1 MIRINLLPV
10 RQAKKREYGRQQLV
24 LFLVVI
30 LLEIVV
36 LYMVYKTKNEEVDG
50 LNEAIAEMQ
59 QSTTQVGQVEADIGR
74 LQAELTRISRD
85 TDMVRNLEANR
96 VGPGAVMDDL
106 KFLMNP
112 PTNRAEEIA
121 QNERGFSPTA
131 DPREVWIENLTIN
144 PQSFD
149 MQATARSHAAVAEF
163 MLRLETHPRDM
174 AGFFVRPQVSNY
186 RTTRD
191 SFFGE
196 VKQMTITGGVR
207 FQRMEL

>member
-10 RQAKKREYGRQQLV
+10 RQAKVREYGRQQLV

-30 LLEIVV
+30 VLEMVV
-36 LYMVYKTKNEEVDG
+36 LYMVYKTKNEEVGG

-59 QSTTQVGQVEADIGR
+59 QSTARVGEVEAEIGR
-74 LQAELTRISRD
+74 LQADLARINNE
-85 TDMVRNLEANR
+85 TNMVRDLEAGR

-106 KFLMNP
+106 KFIMNP

-131 DPREVWIENLTIN
+131 DPREVWINRLIIN

-149 MQATARSHAAVAEF
+149 MSVTALSHSAVAEF
-163 MLRLETHPRDM
+163 LLRLETHPRDL

-186 RTTRD
+186 QTGTD
-191 SFFGE
+191 PFFGE
-196 VKQMTITGGVR
+196 IKSLSITGAVQY
-207 FQRMEL
+207 QRMEL